1 MKSYFSHVTSVN
13 TSIMLTTQLWYNLS
27 EIQLTVWQFL
37 EDRYAFTEEMYDYCS
52 FEKENIKKELKK
64 YSGCRFDV
72 WPALTVARYVLSVPQ
87 CPQ

>member
-52 FEKENIKKELKK
+52 FEKKKKK
-64 YSGCRFDV
+64 NQV
-72 WPALTVARYVLSVPQ
+72 VVLTFGP
-87 CPQ
+87 P